1 MLWLIESY
9 KNKITWIIQSGV
21 VCKSHKKNTENEDY
35 MLIYWER
42 IYRERKRE
50 STLKLWNCRHIVEPL
65 SRNPPKHERNLSY
78 KIPLNQDY
86 YSKALSKDCFFFP
99 VDSIPPYFFY
109 KIPLIQRSSKVLGP
123 GPNSLLNIYSLSML
137 THTFWPRNTILKY
150 WTH

>member
-1 MLWLIESY
+1 MNL
-9 KNKITWIIQSGV
+9 TRT
-21 VCKSHKKNTENEDY
+21 KSHELFKVVLFVNLTRKIQKMKIICWFIEREYTE
-35 MLIYWER
+35 R
-42 IYRERKRE
+42 GREKVH
-50 STLKLWNCRHIVEPL
+50 WNFQRNCKHIVEPL
-65 SRNPPKHERNLSY
+65 GRNPPKHERNLSY

-86 YSKALSKDCFFFP
+86 YSKALSKDCFFFLW
-99 VDSIPPYFFY
+99 ILFLHIFFY